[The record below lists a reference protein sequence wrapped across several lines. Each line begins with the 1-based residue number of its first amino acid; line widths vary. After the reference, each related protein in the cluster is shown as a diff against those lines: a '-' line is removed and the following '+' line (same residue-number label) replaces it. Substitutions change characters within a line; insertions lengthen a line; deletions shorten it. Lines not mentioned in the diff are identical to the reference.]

1 MAAGWTD
8 PPARPALAYH
18 QHPEAPGVRT
28 RTGATLRRR
37 TTLTRIARQLGAAVA
52 RDQFAFRVDPRHGVP
67 SWWADFPALA
77 ASRAAGE
84 LFLHLSSDEDF
95 VHGAAARAAASEV
108 AAAVAAELLD
118 SSRVAEWWPAA
129 RAALTPQEPR

>member
-1 MAAGWTD
+1 M
-8 PPARPALAYH
+8 
-18 QHPEAPGVRT
+18 
-28 RTGATLRRR
+28 RRR
-37 TTLTRIARQLGAAVA
+37 ATLTRLGRQLGAAVA

-67 SWWADFPALA
+67 GWWAEFPTLA

-95 VHGAAARAAASEV
+95 VHGAAARAAAAEV
-108 AAAVAAELLD
+108 ATAVAAELLE

-129 RAALTPQEPR
+129 RATLIPQEPR